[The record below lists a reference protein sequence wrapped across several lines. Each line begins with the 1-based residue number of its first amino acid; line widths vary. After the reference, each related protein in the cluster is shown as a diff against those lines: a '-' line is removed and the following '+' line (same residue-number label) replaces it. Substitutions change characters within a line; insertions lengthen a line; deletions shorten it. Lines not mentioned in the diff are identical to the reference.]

1 MKHTLL
7 FLFFY
12 SFVLVCFSQNTKY
25 SINYFSSRDYGK
37 GLEATNR
44 ACVQDKNGVLYFG
57 NAGRIIQYDGT
68 NWNYI
73 PVKQQSAWLFSLA
86 VSNNNIIYVGAQNEF
101 GYLAPNASGKLN
113 YISLS
118 DKLDSSKKVF
128 SKIIRVLTWN
138 NNVAFQAEE
147 AIYIYSN
154 NKLFTILP
162 NTSFHLSFV
171 INDEFYVR
179 QRDIG
184 IMKLVDNKLQF
195 IDGTEYYKNFGV
207 FSIIPDSKKNKLIII
222 TREDGFWLFDNKTF
236 KSTPIITPDSIVL
249 KQSEI
254 YGGLKLS
261 DGNIALNTLNN
272 GVIIVNEKLIIQNV
286 INKNVGLK
294 DDGVHSVIED
304 FQGNL
309 WAGLNNGIAQIHYS
323 LPVSIYRN
331 EDGISGNITSI
342 TKYNSKLFI
351 GSTNGLYSLS
361 NNISVF
367 ENFTKAV
374 KSICKA
380 YDNLI
385 VGTSEGLYSIN
396 NNNIY
401 KIDNVEVNSI
411 YYSNKLKMLFVSSKN
426 GLLLYNKNLTWK
438 KVAEIKDIFEEIVR
452 FEEDTTKNYSEIW
465 MGTLLQGV
473 IRIQYVNK
481 AEYKIDKY
489 NSLDGLVDNA
499 WVLPFKINNKMVF
512 SQRNGLL
519 QFVDEET
526 IKSQLPDSLKNNPE
540 FYRGYFD
547 LYKLNNKILNSFY
560 YVIED
565 SKDKVY
571 ANLDG
576 DIGFFDKANSYTWN
590 TNPFC
595 IADIGKANV
604 FYHEDNGVCWIG
616 GDDGLLKFD
625 ENKSKNYSI
634 NFKTIIT
641 KVSCGSNDSLLYS
654 GYGSCSIKSNNI
666 DYNFN
671 TINFS
676 FAAPFYEGQDKTQY
690 SYMLVGQD
698 TAYSLWN
705 KENHVVFTNLWEGNY
720 VFKVRAK
727 NIYGVI
733 SSESSFGFTIESPWY
748 RKYWAY
754 LIYFIVLIVIVYL
767 IVRLNSNRL
776 IAKNKKLEKIILER
790 THEIHEKNIELQTQ
804 KEEILDS
811 INYARRIQ
819 KAVLPDDDLTINWLG
834 NHFVIF
840 KPKDIVS
847 GDFYWATQITT
858 MGHAPLT
865 TRGLAWGVKSVKFIF
880 LKLMI
885 INELENNGK
894 I

>member
-1 MKHTLL
+1 M
-7 FLFFY
+7 
-12 SFVLVCFSQNTKY
+12 
-25 SINYFSSRDYGK
+25 
-37 GLEATNR
+37 
-44 ACVQDKNGVLYFG
+44 
-57 NAGRIIQYDGT
+57 
-68 NWNYI
+68 
-73 PVKQQSAWLFSLA
+73 
-86 VSNNNIIYVGAQNEF
+86 
-101 GYLAPNASGKLN
+101 
-113 YISLS
+113 
-118 DKLDSSKKVF
+118 
-128 SKIIRVLTWN
+128 
-138 NNVAFQAEE
+138 
-147 AIYIYSN
+147 
-154 NKLFTILP
+154 
-162 NTSFHLSFV
+162 
-171 INDEFYVR
+171 
-179 QRDIG
+179 
-184 IMKLVDNKLQF
+184 
-195 IDGTEYYKNFGV
+195 
-207 FSIIPDSKKNKLIII
+207 
-222 TREDGFWLFDNKTF
+222 
-236 KSTPIITPDSIVL
+236 
-249 KQSEI
+249 
-254 YGGLKLS
+254 
-261 DGNIALNTLNN
+261 
-272 GVIIVNEKLIIQNV
+272 
-286 INKNVGLK
+286 
-294 DDGVHSVIED
+294 HSVIED

-426 GLLLYNKNLTWK
+426 GLLLYNKNVTWK

-676 FAAPFYEGQDKTQY
+676 FAAPFYEGQDKTKY

-847 GDFYWATQITT
+847 GDFYWATQ
-858 MGHAPLT
+858 
-865 TRGLAWGVKSVKFIF
+865 TRGLAPLLIISVADCTGHGVPGAFMSMLCISF
-880 LKLMI
+880 LNEVVLKEKIVQPNWILNKVRNMI
-885 INELENNGK
+885 IESLKQKGVSGEQKDGMDICLCVYNNNTKELQYSGANNPLYIVRNKDKEQINCDKQLEYNDLVLYEIKGDGMPIAIYESMEPFTLHSIKLIEGDTIYLFSDGFADQFGGPKGK
-894 I
+894 KFMYKSFKIALMETQNSDMAQQGKLLDKKIEDWKAFVNPT